1 MHNRKKLLLQL
12 IFEAFTGK
20 NDLFIKEKRLLKL
33 MIFNKMAFKSFKFH
47 ETNKF
52 PAVKYTIVGNYSPQ
66 KASLRD
72 DRI

>member
-1 MHNRKKLLLQL
+1 
-12 IFEAFTGK
+12 
-20 NDLFIKEKRLLKL
+20 